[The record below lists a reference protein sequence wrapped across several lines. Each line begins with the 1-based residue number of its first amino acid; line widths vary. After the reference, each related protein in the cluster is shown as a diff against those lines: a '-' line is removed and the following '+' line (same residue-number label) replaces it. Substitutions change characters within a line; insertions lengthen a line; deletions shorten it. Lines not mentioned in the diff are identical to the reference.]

1 MKNDPKSGIVNVLKS
16 LLLKERILLWQDPV
30 EDRAAAD
37 LAEALEEEASA
48 ADHVAADLAEDI
60 LAEASDTDLADRTMA
75 DGITVLTTAEA
86 VASVGL

>member
-1 MKNDPKSGIVNVLKS
+1 M
-16 LLLKERILLWQDPV
+16 

-75 DGITVLTTAEA
+75 GGITVLTTAEA
-86 VASVGL
+86 VALAGL

>member
-48 ADHVAADLAEDI
+48 ADHVAEDLAEDI
-60 LAEASDTDLADRTMA
+60 LAEALDMDLADRTMA
-75 DGITVLTTAEA
+75 GGITVLTTAEA
-86 VASVGL
+86 VALAGL